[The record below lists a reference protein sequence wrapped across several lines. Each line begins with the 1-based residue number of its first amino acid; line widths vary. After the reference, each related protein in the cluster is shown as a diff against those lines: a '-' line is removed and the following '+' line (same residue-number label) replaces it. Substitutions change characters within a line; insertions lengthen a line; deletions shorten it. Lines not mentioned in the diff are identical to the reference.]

1 MITVVMKV
9 NLAGFRHSSCV
20 IFSHYLFILNNFL
33 FLHILH
39 GERGEGVLVS
49 VVSTWEV
56 SARLP
61 HSIQIHKF

>member
-33 FLHILH
+33 FLHILQ
-39 GERGEGVLVS
+39 GERGGGL
-49 VVSTWEV
+49 
-56 SARLP
+56 
-61 HSIQIHKF
+61 